1 MQGVVGKR
9 KGCVVDASSV
19 VGEMSGLVTI
29 SVVTGSVVNSMVVG
43 SGAVIVIVEVSVRVV
58 LSMKM
63 VVSAVVG

>member
-1 MQGVVGKR
+1 M
-9 KGCVVDASSV
+9 VDASSV